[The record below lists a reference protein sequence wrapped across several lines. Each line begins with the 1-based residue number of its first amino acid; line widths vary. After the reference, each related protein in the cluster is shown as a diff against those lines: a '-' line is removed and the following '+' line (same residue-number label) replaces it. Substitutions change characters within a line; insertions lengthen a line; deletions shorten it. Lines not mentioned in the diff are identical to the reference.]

1 MTRLLVI
8 IPGFGPGQIELKQR
22 ILAQNLERI
31 RRTYSG
37 TVTVQLFNYGNV
49 SCGITDVVEIFQ
61 RGYVGQFLFRYVKP
75 ELVTAYDNILV
86 LLDDIELD
94 AAFHVDEMIANL
106 TVHGLDILSPA
117 LTPTSKFSHH
127 SMLQQTDHPGMIR
140 ETTFVEFFC
149 YLMTPVSY
157 AKWHAMFDEQSA
169 WLWGIDFGMFFK
181 GFKMGIYDGVTM
193 HHHIKGDSYT
203 SGGPN
208 PHYEMLQ
215 NRLRFHFDR
224 AVTTH
229 PPIRL
234 IPWIELPNKV

>member
-37 TVTVQLFNYGNV
+37 TVTIQVFNYGDI
-49 SCGITDVVEIFQ
+49 SCGVPDVTEIFQ

-75 ELVTAYDNILV
+75 QLVTAYDNIIV

-94 AAFHVDEMIANL
+94 ESFHTDEMITNL
-106 TVHGLDILSPA
+106 TTHSLDILSPA
-117 LTPTSKFSHH
+117 LTPTSKFSHKT
-127 SMLQQTDHPGMIR
+127 MLQQTSNPGFIR

-149 YLMTPVSY
+149 YVMTPSSY
-157 AKWHAMFDEQSA
+157 AKWHAMMDERSA
-169 WLWGIDFGMFFK
+169 WLWGIDVGLYNN
-181 GFKMGIYDGVTM
+181 GFKLGIYDGVTI

-203 SGGPN
+203 SNAPSPQVELRHN
-208 PHYEMLQ
+208 T
-215 NRLRFHFDR
+215 LRFACSHD
-224 AVTTH
+224 VTYK
-229 PPIRL
+229 PPLRL